1 MNQDNSIPG
10 VNPPE
15 EPQQSG
21 SGKWKFKFG
30 RREKTAFSALVLL
43 VAVALAVNSSII
55 YEERT
60 AGDSSTDTPA
70 PTYTGSAPL
79 IITSSQQ
86 ALESNN
92 DFILVITPCT
102 DPEINSSVTET
113 VVAAADKI
121 RSTDRIYVGVFT
133 LPADQSLD
141 YPVVMTRLMNRGESF
156 LYQVSLRVDITLD
169 KIYDS
174 YLSRKF
180 LRE

>member
-1 MNQDNSIPG
+1 MSQDNGIQNG
-10 VNPPE
+10 NPPGNKE
-15 EPQQSG
+15 EPASN
-21 SGKWKFKFG
+21 KWKFQFG
-30 RREKTAFSALVLL
+30 RREKTVLSALVLL
-43 VAVALAVNSSII
+43 AAVALAVNSSII
-55 YEERT
+55 YEGRT
-60 AGDSSTDTPA
+60 GDNSNPDKPA
-70 PTYTGSAPL
+70 PTYIGSAPL
-79 IITSSQQ
+79 PITSNQQ

-92 DFILVITPCT
+92 DFIMVITPSA
-102 DPEINSSVTET
+102 DSEINTSVTET

-141 YPVVMTRLMNRGESF
+141 YPVVFTRLMNRGDSF
-156 LYQVSLRVDITLD
+156 LYQVSLRTDITLD

>member
-1 MNQDNSIPG
+1 MSQDNNIQNDNSAENRQEPG
-10 VNPPE
+10 TD
-15 EPQQSG
+15 
-21 SGKWKFKFG
+21 KRKFKFG
-30 RREKTAFSALVLL
+30 RREKTALSALVLL

-55 YEERT
+55 YEGRT
-60 AGDSSTDTPA
+60 GGNSNTDNPA

-79 IITSSQQ
+79 PVTSNQQ

-92 DFILVITPCT
+92 DFILVITPCA

-141 YPVVMTRLMNRGESF
+141 YPSVFTRLMNRGDSF
-156 LYQVSLRVDITLD
+156 LYQVSLRSDITLD

>member
-1 MNQDNSIPG
+1 MSQDNSIQNDTSPENREDPG
-10 VNPPE
+10 NN
-15 EPQQSG
+15 
-21 SGKWKFKFG
+21 KWKFKFG
-30 RREKTAFSALVLL
+30 RREKTTLSALVLL

-55 YEERT
+55 YEGRT
-60 AGDSSTDTPA
+60 GGNSNPDKPA

-79 IITSSQQ
+79 SITSNQQ

-92 DFILVITPCT
+92 DFILVITPCA
-102 DPEINSSVTET
+102 DQDLNASVTET

-133 LPADQSLD
+133 LPADQSLN
-141 YPVVMTRLMNRGESF
+141 YPTVFTRLMNRGDSF
-156 LYQVSLRVDITLD
+156 LYQVSLRSDITLD